1 MACVLQLVHERV
13 RGFVKEVQAGGPSAR
28 RLQEEPPGN
37 GAAAEA
43 PGAGS
48 QAAAA
53 FREEELAR
61 QKACQLLLLHPP
73 ENACILPAKRSSPW
87 CLVLE
92 SAASQP
98 SGRIAALPT
107 CTTWQMLSWL

>member
-1 MACVLQLVHERV
+1 MR
-13 RGFVKEVQAGGPSAR
+13 EVQAGGPSAR
-28 RLQEEPPGN
+28 GLQEKPTGN

-48 QAAAA
+48 QAAIA

-61 QKACQLLLLHPP
+61 QKARQLLLLHSP
-73 ENACILPAKRSSPW
+73 ENACILSAKRSSPW

-92 SAASQP
+92 SAAGQS

-107 CTTWQMLSWL
+107 CTTWQMLPWL